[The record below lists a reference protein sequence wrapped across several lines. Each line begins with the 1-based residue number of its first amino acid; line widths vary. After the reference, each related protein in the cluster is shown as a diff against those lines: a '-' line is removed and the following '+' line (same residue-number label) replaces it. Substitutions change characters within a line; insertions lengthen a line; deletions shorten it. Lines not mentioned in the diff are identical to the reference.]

1 LCRTLSP
8 QETQKRGVN
17 ENSMKKAVGN
27 LGVTL
32 AIVLMVAAVATY
44 LAPHFGWRVDAVCSG
59 SMEPQLKV
67 GAVVVTHSVEPEAIA
82 VGDIITFRP
91 TTVGENLISH
101 RVIGVEEHSPVYFK
115 TKGDANSGADPFIV
129 PARNV
134 VGKICLHV
142 PFLGYATQFLK
153 TPLGFVF
160 ALVLPGLLIVAIY
173 VKSIWQVLAKNGNKR
188 TDKGGQE

>member
-1 LCRTLSP
+1 
-8 QETQKRGVN
+8 
-17 ENSMKKAVGN
+17 MKKAAGN
-27 LGVTL
+27 IGFALVIL
-32 AIVLMVAAVATY
+32 LMVTATLTY
-44 LAPHFGWRVDAVCSG
+44 LAPHFGWRVDAVLSG

-91 TTVGENLISH
+91 TAVGENLISH
-101 RVIGVEEHSPVYFK
+101 RVVGVEEHSPIYFK
-115 TKGDANSGADPFIV
+115 TKGDANSGADPFTV

-134 VGKICLHV
+134 LGKICLHI
-142 PFLGYATQFLK
+142 PYLGYATEFLK

-160 ALVLPGLLIVAIY
+160 ALVLPGLLIIAIY